1 MSLERLTK
9 SISLWQDSWG
19 RVRGEEIWI
28 NKIWVRECCVY
39 IYIYN
44 YTVINWIL
52 KWTRQSS
59 EKNVK
64 MLKVAQDRK
73 IITLKETEMESSPF

>member
-1 MSLERLTK
+1 MGESEGGGNMNKQNMSERML
-9 SISLWQDSWG
+9 
-19 RVRGEEIWI
+19 
-28 NKIWVRECCVY
+28 CVY